1 MRERKNGAPV
11 LCMQGSYHADK
22 PFFDALKTFFV
33 VTIFPAF
40 ISEILRKNYKNWRVF
55 GAPGIIA
62 ASRLWPYL

>member
-11 LCMQGSYHADK
+11 LCMQGSYHPDK
-22 PFFDALKTFFV
+22 PFFDALKTFFA

-40 ISEILRKNYKNWRVF
+40 NSEILRKNHKNWRISRAV
-55 GAPGIIA
+55 GIIA